1 MKRAPSEDLFR
12 LIRSLSKGEK
22 RNFKLLAGLLAGEKD
37 KKYIELFDVIDR
49 QDTYD
54 EGRVLRQTKDL
65 YGGQLAVGKH
75 YLFKLILK
83 SLVYYRNN
91 PGADLNNYL
100 EQVKVLAE
108 KDLYPQAHK
117 FLRKGLQEARV
128 IEDFSAHYTLLRM
141 QLDMVLR
148 TQNEKNLAQSI
159 KEIEAE
165 STEVIAKM
173 VNLDA
178 FKGLNN
184 RAFLLTQTRSVA
196 SGEVDRAALDAL
208 QQHDLMADIAEAHSV
223 RARIEFHI
231 LNRKFSSL
239 KGNLEEAIL
248 HSERLLALFD
258 ENPVLKEELIRLYFA
273 ELANV
278 CTYLLRL
285 GRIPDA
291 FAKMDEFRQ
300 FRLTYPKARVDF
312 FQLYYVMLIAAAV
325 HTGQPER
332 ALALEMEMEEEWTA
346 VEGKIPKAHEMWLRY
361 LLAYAHFMSDKHKT
375 ALRWVNKLL
384 AEPRSDLRIDIQANA
399 RLLNLMIHYNLG
411 NYTVVES
418 EVVSAK
424 RFMEKYDQLQE
435 YEKQALRCLK
445 ALAIAANGPNAKSVT
460 ASWHAKLFNLETQS
474 TSPATR
480 MLDIVEWLHG
490 MVAQRSMADLRK
502 ANTSQGYRAAFPEPL
517 V

>member
-54 EGRVLRQTKDL
+54 EGKVLRQTKDL

-128 IEDFSAHYTLLRM
+128 IEDFSAHYTMLRM

-148 TQNEKNLAQSI
+148 AQNEKHLAQHI
-159 KEIEAE
+159 TEIEAE
-165 STEVIAKM
+165 SADVIAKM

-178 FKGLNN
+178 YKGLNN
-184 RAFLLTQTRSVA
+184 RAFLLTQTRLVA
-196 SGEVDRAALDAL
+196 SGEVDRAALEAL
-208 QQHDLMADIAEAHSV
+208 QQHTLMSDIAQAHSV

-239 KGNLEEAIL
+239 KGDLEAAIA
-248 HSERLLALFD
+248 HSEQLLDLFD
-258 ENPVLKEELIRLYFA
+258 ENPLLKEELIRLYFA

-285 GRIPDA
+285 GRIPEA
-291 FAKMDEFRQ
+291 FAKMDQFRQ

-332 ALALEMEMEEEWTA
+332 AIDLEMEMEEEWMA

-361 LLAYAHFMSDKHKT
+361 LLSYAHFMADKNKT

-384 AEPRSDLRIDIQANA
+384 AEPRSDVRIDIQANA
-399 RLLNLMIHYNLG
+399 RILNLMIHYNLG
-411 NYTVVES
+411 NFTVVES

-424 RFMEKYDQLQE
+424 RFMEKYDHLQD

-445 ALAIAANGPNAKSVT
+445 ALATAANGPNAKAIT
-460 ASWHAKLFNLETQS
+460 ANWYAKFVAFEAAS
-474 TSPATR
+474 TSTGTR
-480 MLDIVEWLHG
+480 MLDMVEWLHS
-490 MVAQRSMADLRK
+490 MVVQRSMAALRK
-502 ANTSQGYRAAFPEPL
+502 ENTSQAYRASFPEPL
-517 V
+517 I